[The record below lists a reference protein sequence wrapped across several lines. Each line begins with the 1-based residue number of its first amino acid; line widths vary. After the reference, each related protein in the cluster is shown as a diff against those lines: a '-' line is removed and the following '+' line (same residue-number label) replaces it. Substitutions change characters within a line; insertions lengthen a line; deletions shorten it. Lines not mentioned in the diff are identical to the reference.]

1 MNYFNIKPSKEI
13 GIIKE
18 YIKNSILDG
27 KIENNKKSAKL
38 LMIKKGESLG
48 LKNNTIE

>member
-38 LMIKKGESLG
+38 LMIEKGKTLG
-48 LKNNTIE
+48 LNNITVE